1 MADSIFCSWS
11 GGKDC
16 CTALDKFLI
25 ENPGVNISLL
35 TMMDE
40 RHKTYG
46 HFLDE
51 KILNAQAEV
60 MNLEINFGFSSFFDY
75 EEKWSNEL
83 RKLKK
88 RGFTAGIF
96 GDISLVEHYEWIGA
110 IMKGVGMQMLMP
122 LWKQDKNQI
131 VLDFINRQYRA
142 KIISINKTLM
152 DPKYL
157 GYEINI
163 ETIDELK
170 KIGIDPCGEGGE
182 FHTIVYDG
190 PLFKSPLEIK
200 LGAVIE
206 EGDHVC
212 YDLQI

>member
-1 MADSIFCSWS
+1 MTDSIFCSWS

-16 CTALDKFLI
+16 CAALDKFLL
-25 ENPGVNISLL
+25 ENPGVTISFL

-46 HFLDE
+46 HFLSE
-51 KILNAQAEV
+51 NILNAQAGA
-60 MNLEINFGFSSFFDY
+60 MNLEINFGYSSFFDY

-88 RGFTAGIF
+88 KGFTAGIF
-96 GDISLVEHYEWIGA
+96 GDISLVEHYEWIGD
-110 IMKGVGMQMLMP
+110 IMKGVGMKMLMP
-122 LWKQDKNQI
+122 LWRQDKFQI
-131 VLDFINRQYRA
+131 VNDFINRGYRA

-163 ETIDELK
+163 ETIDEFK
-170 KIGIDPCGEGGE
+170 KVGIDPCGEGGE

-190 PLFKSPLEIK
+190 PLFKSPLGLK
-200 LGAVIE
+200 LGTVIE

-212 YDLQI
+212 YELQI

>member
-1 MADSIFCSWS
+1 MTESIFCSWS

-16 CTALDKFLI
+16 CAALDKFLMD
-25 ENPGVNISLL
+25 NAGVNISLL

-46 HFLDE
+46 HFLNE
-51 KILNAQAEV
+51 KILSAQADA
-60 MNLEINFGFSSFFDY
+60 MDLEINFGFSSFFDY

-88 RGFTAGIF
+88 KGFTAGIF
-96 GDISLVEHYEWIGA
+96 GDISLIEHYEWIGV
-110 IMKGVGMQMLMP
+110 IMRGVGMQMLMP
-122 LWKQDKNQI
+122 LWKQDKQKI

-152 DPKYL
+152 DTKYL
-157 GYEINI
+157 GQEINTEI
-163 ETIDELK
+163 IDEFK
-170 KIGIDPCGEGGE
+170 KDGIDPCGEGGE

-190 PLFKSPLEIK
+190 PLFKSPLKLE
-200 LGAVIE
+200 LGAIIE

-212 YDLQI
+212 YDLQL

>member
-16 CTALDKFLI
+16 CVALDKYLI

-46 HFLDE
+46 HFLNE
-51 KILNAQAEV
+51 KILNEQAGA
-60 MNLEINFGFSSFFDY
+60 MNLEINFGYSSFFDY

-88 RGFTAGIF
+88 KGFTSGIF
-96 GDISLVEHYEWIGA
+96 GDISLIEHYEWIGE
-110 IMKGVGMQMLMP
+110 IMKGVGMKMLMP
-122 LWKQDKNQI
+122 LWKQDKQKI

-157 GYEINI
+157 GREINTEI
-163 ETIDELK
+163 IDEFK
-170 KIGIDPCGEGGE
+170 KDGIDPCGEGGE

-190 PLFKSPLEIK
+190 PLFKSPLKLE

-212 YDLQI
+212 YDLQL

>member
-1 MADSIFCSWS
+1 MTESIFCSWS

-16 CTALDKFLI
+16 CAALDKYLMD
-25 ENPGVNISLL
+25 NPGVNISLL

-46 HFLDE
+46 HFLNE
-51 KILNAQAEV
+51 TILNAQAEA
-60 MNLEINFGFSSFFDY
+60 MDLEINFGYSSFFDY

-88 RGFTAGIF
+88 KGFTAGIF
-96 GDISLVEHYEWIGA
+96 GDISLMEHYEWIGE

-122 LWKQDKNQI
+122 LWKQDKQKI
-131 VLDFINRQYRA
+131 VLDFINRQFHA

-152 DPKYL
+152 DPRYL
-157 GYEINI
+157 GREINA
-163 ETIDELK
+163 EALDEFK
-170 KIGIDPCGEGGE
+170 KDGIDPCGEGGE

-190 PLFKSPLEIK
+190 PLFKSPLK
-200 LGAVIE
+200 LQYGAVIE

-212 YDLQI
+212 YDLQL